1 MVTLEKKVLEKVLMQ
16 ELFESILEEM
26 QTGPWRAYF
35 QRKKLINLINKN
47 WHEKTANSVQQ
58 TKTKMENKLTKKKN
72 GSGVVGKMN
81 PDRFKI
87 INPVLSDTN
96 SGLGAILFWV

>member
-1 MVTLEKKVLEKVLMQ
+1 MVALEKKVLEKVLMQ

-26 QTGPWRAYF
+26 QTDPWRAYF

-58 TKTKMENKLTKKKN
+58 TKTKMENKLTKKKKKWLWR
-72 GSGVVGKMN
+72 GGKN
-81 PDRFKI
+81 ESRLVQNNKPSSK
-87 INPVLSDTN
+87 
-96 SGLGAILFWV
+96 WHQ